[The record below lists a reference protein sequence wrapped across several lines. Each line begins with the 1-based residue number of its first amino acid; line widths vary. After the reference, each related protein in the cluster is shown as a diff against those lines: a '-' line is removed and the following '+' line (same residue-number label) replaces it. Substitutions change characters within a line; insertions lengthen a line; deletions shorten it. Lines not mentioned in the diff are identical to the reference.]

1 MRTSIIIPVYN
12 QWPYTEQCLASLKL
26 RIQEGVDVLVVD
38 NASSDKTGVG
48 LAAINDVRVIRNAE
62 NRGFAGA
69 CNQGI
74 KASVGSRWRIFLN
87 NDVLLPSGWLEGLI
101 GAAEQYGIDI
111 ISPAMREGPHNYDVE
126 ERALFLR
133 SKLGSH
139 LRRGMAHGVCFA
151 VRDRVFEN
159 VGNFDESFRIGQY
172 EEADFY
178 RRARKAGFSIATTGR
193 SFLHHFSSVTQKA
206 LSSTGLSDYGAENQK
221 YYRRKWRLNWLKRKK
236 EKFLDGI
243 ALKRCIRHERRLA
256 NTVLIDRSA

>member
-1 MRTSIIIPVYN
+1 
-12 QWPYTEQCLASLKL
+12 L
-26 RIQEGVDVLVVD
+26 RVPEGTDLLVVD
-38 NASSDKTGVG
+38 NASTDETRDRLLSVDGV
-48 LAAINDVRVIRNAE
+48 RMIRNSE

-74 KASVGSRWRIFLN
+74 SASEGSRWRIFLN
-87 NDVLLPSGWLEGLI
+87 NDVLLPSGWFEGLI
-101 GAAEQYGIDI
+101 GAADEYGIDI
-111 ISPAMREGPHNYDVE
+111 ISPAMREGPHTYDVE
-126 ERALFLR
+126 ERASLLR
-133 SKLGSH
+133 NKLGSH
-139 LRRGMAHGVCFA
+139 LRRDMAHGVCFA
-151 VRDRVFEN
+151 VRDRVFED

-206 LSSTGLSDYGAENQK
+206 LSRTGLSDYGAENQK

-256 NTVLIDRSA
+256 NTMLIDRSA